1 MILLAERANQAFMA
15 DQNGQLSGNTR
26 SSFGRS
32 SNFGRGF
39 SRGFSR
45 GFGRSFG
52 NGQRGNF
59 RGG

>member
-1 MILLAERANQAFMA
+1 MILLAERADQAFMA
-15 DQNGQLSGNTR
+15 DRNGQLSGNTR

-39 SRGFSR
+39 SRGF
-45 GFGRSFG
+45 GRSFG

>member
-1 MILLAERANQAFMA
+1 MILLAERADQAFMA
-15 DQNGQLSGNTR
+15 DRNGQLSGNTR
-26 SSFGRS
+26 SS
-32 SNFGRGF
+32 NFG
-39 SRGFSR
+39 RGFSR